1 MPQLFYLSKIE
12 TVEDPTIGTVVRHRL
27 QIAHP
32 GVEYLGGEIAG
43 DPGTGQPLHPALL
56 VLVAGDDHTP
66 YQHDPKL
73 VPIPVA
79 SLDSQIIGIGTEAK
93 LATRE
98 AVVALGF
105 SQADVDSVWANS
117 ETLRDAINW
126 HGRLNNPTFDVNAFS
141 LSQF

>member
-1 MPQLFYLSKIE
+1 MPQLFYLAKIE
-12 TVEDPTIGTVVRHRL
+12 AVEDPTIGTVIRHRL

-43 DPGTGQPLHPALL
+43 DPVTGQPLHPALL

-66 YQHDPKL
+66 YQGDPKL

-79 SLDSQIIGIGTEAK
+79 ALDSQIIGIGTEAK
-93 LATRE
+93 LAAR
-98 AVVALGF
+98 AAIVALGF
-105 SQADVDSVWANS
+105 DQAVVDTVWANS

-126 HGRLNNPTFDVNAFS
+126 HGRLNNPDFDVNAFS

>member
-1 MPQLFYLSKIE
+1 MPQLFYLAKIE

-43 DPGTGQPLHPALL
+43 EPGTDNPPPPALL
-56 VLVAGDDHTP
+56 VLVADDDHTP
-66 YQHDPKL
+66 YQGDPKL

-79 SLDSQIIGIGTEAK
+79 ALDSQIIGLGTEAK
-93 LATRE
+93 LATR
-98 AVVALGF
+98 AAIVGLGF
-105 SQADVDSVWANS
+105 SQATVDTVWANS
-117 ETLRDAINW
+117 QTLRDAINW

>member
-12 TVEDPTIGTVVRHRL
+12 TVDDPSIGTVVRHRL

-43 DPGTGQPLHPALL
+43 DPVTGAPLHPALL

-66 YQHDPKL
+66 YQGDPKL
-73 VPIPVA
+73 VPIPEG
-79 SLDSQIIGIGTEAK
+79 SLDAQIIGLGTEAK
-93 LATRE
+93 LAAR
-98 AVVALGF
+98 AAIVALGF
-105 SQADVDSVWANS
+105 DQATVDAVWANS
-117 ETLRDAINW
+117 ETLRDAIEW
-126 HGRLNNPTFDVNAFS
+126 HGKLNNPAFDTRAFS